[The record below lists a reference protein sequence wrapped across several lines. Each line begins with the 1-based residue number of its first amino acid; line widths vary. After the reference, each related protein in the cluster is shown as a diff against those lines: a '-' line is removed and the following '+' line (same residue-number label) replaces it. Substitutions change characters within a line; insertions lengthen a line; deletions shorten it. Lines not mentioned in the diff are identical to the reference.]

1 MPSTESRRNIW
12 QNLPRAG
19 QRERIGVYVA
29 SASSTFG
36 NSVHIIAA
44 ALLALKLSRSAA
56 SVPVIALVGTVPPLL
71 LVNVVRRA
79 VAHAGARRVLVVI
92 DLVSC
97 VSAASLPAMAVFSR
111 LDLWEVYVQELL
123 LACGSSFYSP
133 ASRAWSSD
141 ISHSKADLV
150 LTNSL
155 LGGVTQGAKLV
166 GWGFGGLLSAT
177 LGPLG
182 AISVNSA
189 SFLLSAT
196 IELWVFGQGFA
207 VRTADSAGTDR
218 SAQGSFP
225 ELGRLVRTTFDGSR
239 AGALARSLIAI
250 GIAQRVQFSLF
261 VVFLTLSV
269 HVSESGLG
277 VANALFSA
285 GAALGASL
293 VAGGVT
299 GWWTRRHPELP
310 VAMMFAT
317 LLVFGLSV
325 SPWMAVPIYG
335 LVGVMSASV
344 TPIQCLLQDA
354 RRSSSGE
361 TFATLGAA
369 QALANMV
376 ALGGLSLALLH
387 LSVRMTYLGAM
398 ALCGSLTVL
407 CLLSGRRTHGL
418 SGHAEVI
425 DDRMALE

>member
-1 MPSTESRRNIW
+1 MPSRDSRRGIW
-12 QNLPRAG
+12 HHLPRAG

-44 ALLALKLSRSAA
+44 ALLALKLSGSAA

-79 VAHAGARRVLVVI
+79 VAHASVRRVLVVI

-97 VSAASLPAMAVFSR
+97 VFAASLPVIAVFSR

-123 LACGSSFYSP
+123 LGCSSSFYSP
-133 ASRAWSSD
+133 SSRAWSSD
-141 ISHSKADLV
+141 ISHSEADLV

-155 LGGVTQGAKLV
+155 LGGVTQGANVV
-166 GWGFGGLLSAT
+166 GWGVGGLLSAT

-189 SFLLSAT
+189 SFLLSAA
-196 IELWVFGQGFA
+196 IQLWVFSQGFA
-207 VRTADSAGTDR
+207 VRIADNAGIDR
-218 SAQGSFP
+218 SAP
-225 ELGRLVRTTFDGSR
+225 VRIADLGRLVRTTFGGSR

-250 GIAQRVQFSLF
+250 GIAQRLQFSLF
-261 VVFLTLSV
+261 VVFLTLAV
-269 HVSESGLG
+269 HVSESALG

-299 GWWTRRHPELP
+299 GWWARRRPELP

-317 LLVFGLSV
+317 LLVFGLSM

-344 TPIQCLLQDA
+344 TPVQCLLQDA

-369 QALANMV
+369 QALANMA
-376 ALGGLSLALLH
+376 ALGALSLVLLH
-387 LSVRMTYLGAM
+387 LSVRATYLGAM

-407 CLLSGRRTHGL
+407 CLLSGRPTQGSL
-418 SGHAEVI
+418 DHAEVI
-425 DDRMALE
+425 YDRMAIE